1 MPYLFRPTLGSEL
14 ALSRCEYK
22 RVKAGLCELRNIDPL
37 RAMRV
42 MVSLGG
48 FRRVKGNWP
57 FQSFASDGEFGRVK
71 GNWPLLLW

>member
-1 MPYLFRPTLGSEL
+1 MVHPLLKIILDLPLKRSLRPNLGSEL

-22 RVKAGLCELRNIDPL
+22 RVKAGLGGFRKIDPS

-48 FRRVKGNWP
+48 FRRV
-57 FQSFASDGEFGRVK
+57 
-71 GNWPLLLW
+71 